1 MTVADK
7 TEALRK
13 VLIRYSRKDWDW
25 ICDYGVRTK
34 WCRLGLLVAKRELG
48 MTWKEAGA
56 CFGISPKQA
65 SSVARRFEIKVL
77 DEPGLFDLFNFLA
90 YQVQESLDH
99 TCLFRPD
106 QSEVSEGPPSHRG

>member
-25 ICDYGVRTK
+25 ICDYGTRTK
-34 WCRLGLLVAKRELG
+34 WCKLGLLVAKRELR
-48 MTWKEAGA
+48 MSWKEAGA
-56 CFGISPKQA
+56 CFDLSSGQA
-65 SSVARRFEIKVL
+65 SSAARRFEIKVF

-90 YQVQESLDH
+90 FQAQEYLDR
-99 TCLFRPD
+99 TCLSRPD
-106 QSEVSEGPPSHRG
+106 QSEVAGDPPSHRG

>member
-25 ICDYGVRTK
+25 ICDYGTRTK
-34 WCRLGLLVAKRELG
+34 WCKLGLLVAKRELR
-48 MTWKEAGA
+48 MSWKEAGA

-65 SSVARRFEIKVL
+65 SSVARRFEIKVF
-77 DEPGLFDLFNFLA
+77 DEPGLFDLFNFLEINLR
-90 YQVQESLDH
+90 YLRDKGEYSIIF
-99 TCLFRPD
+99 CF
-106 QSEVSEGPPSHRG
+106 